1 MNNPKPST
9 TPEELREKL
18 AEPLRY
24 NHFTDEEGAGC
35 PISMYGGPIEDCN
48 CAIKDAVDE
57 SMQLFTDLC
66 GEVIDWGEWMIGRC
80 DLHERYTSA
89 CCGCQKAKYA
99 LAMNGQ
105 RMEWQRNCVT
115 KLTGKEIKG

>member
-1 MNNPKPST
+1 M

-57 SMQLFTDLC
+57 ITQLIVQRDQQRLSAVLKA
-66 GEVIDWGEWMIGRC
+66 GPKHIDPGVYTVQPITGRPNK
-80 DLHERYTSA
+80 LMTTGFNNA
-89 CCGCQKAKYA
+89 CTQWRTA
-99 LAMNGQ
+99 LTAALGPDNSSV
-105 RMEWQRNCVT
+105 EEKIT
-115 KLTGKEIKG
+115 